1 MKRFTS
7 IILAVA
13 FILAIFVSTPQ
24 VSTAAKYNQNVAANP
39 LGLIFGVLNVSYEQ
53 QIQPKNSFTV
63 SGSYY
68 SFGDWVAGT
77 IGGSYRFYM
86 MQEDKR
92 AIEGFSFG
100 PLAQI
105 AFWSWNGSEYSSY
118 EGGTVFYIGAEAA
131 YKWVFS
137 KNFSVEPIFSLF
149 FPLNQVSGLGG
160 FQSYGL
166 GVNLGYAW

>member
-1 MKRFTS
+1 MKKLIST
-7 IILAVA
+7 ILSVA
-13 FILAIFVSTPQ
+13 FILAIFVSSPQ
-24 VSTAAKYNQNVAANP
+24 ISTAAKYNQNIAANP
-39 LGLIFGVLNVSYEQ
+39 LGLIFGILNVTYEQ

-63 SGSYY
+63 SGFFYSYDE
-68 SFGDWVAGT
+68 DWTGGV
-77 IGGSYRFYM
+77 IGGSYRFYLL
-86 MQEDKR
+86 QEDKR

-105 AFWSWNGSEYSSY
+105 AFWSYNGHAAYD
-118 EGGTVFYIGAEAA
+118 GGSVFYIGGEAA
-131 YKWVFS
+131 YKWVFN

-149 FPLNQVSGLGG
+149 FGLNQLTGLGG